1 MWYYEISANLLFCRI
16 QTFEE
21 YKRNTGANS
30 SLPSSVDLKSFIQFI
45 KRKREKVFTNAHQAL
60 SIEKVE
66 VRCYLM
72 DQTSNL
78 LSFVQD
84 TYHYCLKNLEEL
96 TNKLLESNDLEEA
109 FHLIKGIDNLGDFYA
124 YQIVCDM
131 VEIGLLK
138 FRFEV
143 FCYILLWHFCVISDD
158 SWTCLGPG
166 AVKGLEEV

>member
-1 MWYYEISANLLFCRI
+1 M
-16 QTFEE
+16 
-21 YKRNTGANS
+21 
-30 SLPSSVDLKSFIQFI
+30 DLKSFIQFI

-66 VRCYLM
+66 VRCYLG

-84 TYHYCLKNLEEL
+84 TYNYCLKNLEEL

>member
-1 MWYYEISANLLFCRI
+1 MKYQQIFRLCRI

-21 YKRNTGANS
+21 YKRNTGASS
-30 SLPSSVDLKSFIQFI
+30 SLPSSADLKCFVEFI

-66 VRCYLM
+66 VRCHLV

-84 TYHYCLKNLEEL
+84 TYRYCLKNLEEL
-96 TNKLLESNDLEEA
+96 TRKLLESNDLEEA

-143 FCYILLWHFCVISDD
+143 FCYHYYGISVL
-158 SWTCLGPG
+158 SVMTRGPVLDL
-166 AVKGLEEV
+166 APSKD

>member
-1 MWYYEISANLLFCRI
+1 MTSSNSCDFFIDRCVCGIMINRQIFCLCRI

-60 SIEKVE
+60 SIKKVE
-66 VRCYLM
+66 VRRHLV
-72 DQTSNL
+72 DQTNM

-84 TYHYCLKNLEEL
+84 TYNYCLKNLEEL

-109 FHLIKGIDNLGDFYA
+109 FHLIKDIDNLGDFYA

-131 VEIGLLK
+131 VEIGLIK

-143 FCYILLWHFCVISDD
+143 FFYH
-158 SWTCLGPG
+158 
-166 AVKGLEEV
+166 

>member
-1 MWYYEISANLLFCRI
+1 MWYYEVSANLSSRI

-30 SLPSSVDLKSFIQFI
+30 SLPSSEDLKCFLKFLKW
-45 KRKREKVFTNAHQAL
+45 KRQGVFTNAHQAL

-66 VRCYLM
+66 VRCHLV

-96 TNKLLESNDLEEA
+96 TNRLLESNDLEEA

-143 FCYILLWHFCVISDD
+143 FSYIIIKALL
-158 SWTCLGPG
+158 
-166 AVKGLEEV
+166 

>member
-1 MWYYEISANLLFCRI
+1 M
-16 QTFEE
+16 
-21 YKRNTGANS
+21 
-30 SLPSSVDLKSFIQFI
+30 
-45 KRKREKVFTNAHQAL
+45 KVFTNAHQAL

-66 VRCYLM
+66 VRCYLG
-72 DQTSNL
+72 DQAFNL

-84 TYHYCLKNLEEL
+84 TYHYCLKNLKEL
-96 TNKLLESNDLEEA
+96 TKKLLESNDLEEA

-143 FCYILLWHFCVISDD
+143 FFYH
-158 SWTCLGPG
+158 
-166 AVKGLEEV
+166 

>member
-1 MWYYEISANLLFCRI
+1 M
-16 QTFEE
+16 
-21 YKRNTGANS
+21 
-30 SLPSSVDLKSFIQFI
+30 
-45 KRKREKVFTNAHQAL
+45 FTNAHQAL

-66 VRCYLM
+66 VRCHLV
-72 DQTSNL
+72 DQTSN
-78 LSFVQD
+78 FVQD
-84 TYHYCLKNLEEL
+84 IYHYCLKNLEEL
-96 TNKLLESNDLEEA
+96 TRKLLESNDLEEA

-143 FCYILLWHFCVISDD
+143 FCYILFWHFCVISDD

-166 AVKGLEEV
+166 ALKGLQEV

>member
-1 MWYYEISANLLFCRI
+1 MKYRQIFCLCRI

-21 YKRNTGANS
+21 YKRDTGANS
-30 SLPSSVDLKSFIQFI
+30 SLPSSVDLQCFVKFIR
-45 KRKREKVFTNAHQAL
+45 RKREKVFTNAHQAL

-66 VRCYLM
+66 VRCHLV

-84 TYHYCLKNLEEL
+84 TYQYCLENLEEL

-166 AVKGLEEV
+166 ALKGLQEV